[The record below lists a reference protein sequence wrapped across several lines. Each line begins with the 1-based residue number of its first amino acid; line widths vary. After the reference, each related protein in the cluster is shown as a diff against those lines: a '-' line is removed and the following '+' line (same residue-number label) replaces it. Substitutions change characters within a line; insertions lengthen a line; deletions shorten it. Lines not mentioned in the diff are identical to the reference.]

1 MGIAY
6 RAARPTDLERLLPLV
21 EAYARESQRELS
33 LYALRDDFL
42 DHVRDGMA
50 QVLES
55 PAGCVMLAE
64 EEDEAAAAACPVG
77 YAVGMLQEPPS
88 IFRPE
93 PYIFISDLYVDPRY
107 RRRGIGTALVER
119 VRGWGWVKGIGRLS
133 AVLPAESGAHTL
145 FTRLGFEP
153 VQTLVYHKDK

>member
-21 EAYARESQRELS
+21 EAFARESQRELP

-42 DHVRDGMA
+42 DQVRDAMA
-50 QVLES
+50 QVLEN

-64 EEDEAAAAACPVG
+64 EDDAHAQAQLVG

-93 PYIFISDLYVDPRY
+93 PYIFISDLYVCPAY
-107 RRRGIGTALVER
+107 RRQGIGTALVER
-119 VRGWGWVKGIGRLS
+119 VRGWGWIKGIGRLS
-133 AVLPAESGAHTL
+133 AVLPAESGARTL
-145 FTRLGFEP
+145 FARLGFAP
-153 VQTLVYHKDK
+153 VQTLLYHKDK